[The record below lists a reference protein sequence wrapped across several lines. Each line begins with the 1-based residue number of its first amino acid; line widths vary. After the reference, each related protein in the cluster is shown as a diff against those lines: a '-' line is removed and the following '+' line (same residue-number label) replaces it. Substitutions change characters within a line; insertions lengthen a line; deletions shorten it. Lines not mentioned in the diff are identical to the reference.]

1 MTAPTATRF
10 TVTKGNP
17 TEDEL
22 AALTAVLTDLQA
34 AAKAKQ
40 QPADQNRWGNPA
52 LANHCLLYTSPSPRD
67 RQKSRMPSSA

>member
-1 MTAPTATRF
+1 MTATPLF

-40 QPADQNRWGNPA
+40 QPADQNRWGATAPAHHGGQLFNPHA
-52 LANHCLLYTSPSPRD
+52 FANITYF
-67 RQKSRMPSSA
+67 

>member
-1 MTAPTATRF
+1 MTAPTTTRF

-22 AALTAVLTDLQA
+22 AALATVLTDLQA

-40 QPADQNRWGNPA
+40 QPADQNRWGAPA
-52 LANHCLLYTSPSPRD
+52 LAHHGEQLFNPHAFANVTYF
-67 RQKSRMPSSA
+67 

>member
-1 MTAPTATRF
+1 MTAPTATLF

-40 QPADQNRWGNPA
+40 QPADRNTWGNPA
-52 LANHCLLYTSPSPRD
+52 LANHAEQVFNPHAFANITYF
-67 RQKSRMPSSA
+67 